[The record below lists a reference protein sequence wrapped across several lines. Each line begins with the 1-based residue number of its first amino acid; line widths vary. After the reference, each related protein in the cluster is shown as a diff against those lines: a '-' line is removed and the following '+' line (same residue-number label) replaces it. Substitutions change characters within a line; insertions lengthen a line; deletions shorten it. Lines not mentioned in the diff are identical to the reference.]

1 MKVKKRFVALFS
13 AMIMAVSMMSVG
25 ASAYSTP
32 GTFNVHYMNNVPT
45 SATQPTETNYAS
57 VPTSRNY
64 MIVYCNGANASS
76 NCDHC
81 NMTVAERASWE
92 QTYHS
97 FGYVG
102 QQKNIGLKTRYTT
115 QVNYTTALVKNNSN
129 YSYGNC
135 SFGGTCS

>member
-1 MKVKKRFVALFS
+1 MKLKKRIAALS
-13 AMIMAVSMMSVG
+13 ASLVLAVSMMSIG

-57 VPTSRNY
+57 VPTSRDY
-64 MIVYCNGANASS
+64 MIVYCNGADASS

-81 NMTVAERASWE
+81 SMTVAEKASWE
-92 QTYHS
+92 TSQS

-115 QVNYTTALVKNNSN
+115 RVNYTTVLVKKNSN
-129 YSYGNC
+129 YGYGNC